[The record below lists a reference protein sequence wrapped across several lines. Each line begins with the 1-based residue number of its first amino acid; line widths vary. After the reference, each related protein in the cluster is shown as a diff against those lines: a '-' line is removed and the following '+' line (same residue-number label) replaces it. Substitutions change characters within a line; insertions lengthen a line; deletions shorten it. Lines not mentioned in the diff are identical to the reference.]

1 MTEFTHGT
9 EPEHVVLWQL
19 GVMLAAIVVV
29 LLGAH
34 RLRINP
40 VIGYLLLGV
49 MLGPHGLRLIESAPA
64 LHAAAELGIAFLL
77 FTIGLE
83 LSLQRLGA
91 LAKDVFGL
99 GGLQMTLTGAALT
112 LGAHAFGLDL
122 QAAALIGFGLALSST
137 AVVMDVLHGS
147 REEATP
153 LGRTAFAILLFQ
165 DLTSVPLLVLVGLS
179 RGDDPAVA
187 LLAWALGSGFVTI
200 LGIIFFGHLVLRP
213 LFDRAGSARSSELFL
228 ATTLLAVVATVTVAD
243 AAGLS
248 GAMGAFLAG
257 LLLAETDHRHRI
269 EIDIEPFRGLLIGV
283 FFITVGMGLEP
294 GVLVANA
301 GPIAIALPT
310 FILLKAAILTLLCRL
325 TGRGWDTAAR
335 IGLLLGGGGEFALV
349 LFGIGAGSGLLPAG
363 LAQGAIALTAISMML
378 TPLID
383 VLGRRLARS
392 LPQTASNGRTDSE
405 EESKA
410 PEKHVVIVGMSH
422 VGRTVAK
429 ILRQRGYAV
438 FGVDLDARRVANGRA
453 NGLTAITGDAR
464 RRELH
469 HRLHLDRAIGVII
482 TIGDPHA
489 AQAVVAEISKTYRE
503 LPMVVRTRRMGLE
516 AAAQSSDGR
525 SSEQSAAA
533 AASQIV
539 PVPEDDVAAIA
550 LATTLLDR
558 LEADGHVGEKQLDH
572 AGGQEI

>member
-1 MTEFTHGT
+1 MTEFTHGS

-19 GVMLAAIVVV
+19 GVMLAAIVAV

-64 LHAAAELGIAFLL
+64 LRAAGELGIAFLL

-112 LGAHAFGLDL
+112 LCAHAFGLDL

-137 AVVMDVLHGS
+137 AVVMDVLHGN
-147 REEATP
+147 REEATSF
-153 LGRTAFAILLFQ
+153 GRTAFAILLFQ

-179 RGDDPAVA
+179 GGDAPAVA

-301 GPIAIALPT
+301 ALIAIALPT
-310 FILLKAAILTLLCRL
+310 FILLKAAILMLLCRL

-349 LFGIGAGSGLLPAG
+349 LFGIGAGSGLLPAD
-363 LAQGAIALTAISMML
+363 LAQGAIALTALSMML

-392 LPQTASNGRTDSE
+392 LPQTAGNGRTDSE

-410 PEKHVVIVGMSH
+410 PEDHVMIVGLSH

-429 ILRQRGYAV
+429 ILRQRGYTV
-438 FGVDLDARRVANGRA
+438 LGVDLDARRAAKSRA

-469 HRLHLDRAIGVII
+469 HRLHLDRAIGVVIA
-482 TIGDPHA
+482 IGDPHA
-489 AQAVVAEISKTYRE
+489 AQAVAAEISKTYRD
-503 LPMVVRTRRMGLE
+503 LPMVVRTRRMGSE
-516 AAAQSSDGR
+516 AAQSSDDR
-525 SSEQSAAA
+525 SSEHSAAA
-533 AASQIV
+533 ASSRIV

-550 LATTLLDR
+550 LANTLLDR
-558 LEADGHVGEKQLDH
+558 LEADGQVGGH
-572 AGGQEI
+572 EI

>member
-1 MTEFTHGT
+1 
-9 EPEHVVLWQL
+9 
-19 GVMLAAIVVV
+19 
-29 LLGAH
+29 
-34 RLRINP
+34 
-40 VIGYLLLGV
+40 
-49 MLGPHGLRLIESAPA
+49 
-64 LHAAAELGIAFLL
+64 
-77 FTIGLE
+77 
-83 LSLQRLGA
+83 
-91 LAKDVFGL
+91 
-99 GGLQMTLTGAALT
+99 
-112 LGAHAFGLDL
+112 
-122 QAAALIGFGLALSST
+122 
-137 AVVMDVLHGS
+137 
-147 REEATP
+147 
-153 LGRTAFAILLFQ
+153 
-165 DLTSVPLLVLVGLS
+165 
-179 RGDDPAVA
+179 
-187 LLAWALGSGFVTI
+187 
-200 LGIIFFGHLVLRP
+200 
-213 LFDRAGSARSSELFL
+213 
-228 ATTLLAVVATVTVAD
+228 
-243 AAGLS
+243 
-248 GAMGAFLAG
+248 
-257 LLLAETDHRHRI
+257 
-269 EIDIEPFRGLLIGV
+269 
-283 FFITVGMGLEP
+283 
-294 GVLVANA
+294 
-301 GPIAIALPT
+301 
-310 FILLKAAILTLLCRL
+310 LKAAILTLLCRL

-392 LPQTASNGRTDSE
+392 LPQVASTGRTDSE

-410 PEKHVVIVGMSH
+410 PEDHVVIVGLSH
-422 VGRTVAK
+422 IGRTVAK
-429 ILRQRGYAV
+429 ILRQRGYTV

-453 NGLTAITGDAR
+453 NGLIALTGDAR

-469 HRLHLDRAIGVII
+469 RRLHLDRAIGVII

-516 AAAQSSDGR
+516 AAAQSSGDR
-525 SSEQSAAA
+525 SSEQSAAT